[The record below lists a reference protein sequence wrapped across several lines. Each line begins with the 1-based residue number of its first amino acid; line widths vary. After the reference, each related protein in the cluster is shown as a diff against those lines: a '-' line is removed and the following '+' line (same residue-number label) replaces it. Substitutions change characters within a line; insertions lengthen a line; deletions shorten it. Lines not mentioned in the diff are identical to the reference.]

1 MSINK
6 RELLT
11 KATVLGPE
19 FVNAL
24 SEALQREYLSGL
36 ADGTTRAVEKF
47 HGDITARCGQYKPEP
62 VDTHL

>member
-24 SEALQREYLSGL
+24 DQAFQREYLDGL
-36 ADGTTRAVEKF
+36 ADGTTQAVEKF
-47 HGDITARCGQYKPEP
+47 YADITARCGQYKPEP

>member
-1 MSINK
+1 MSTNK

-24 SEALQREYLSGL
+24 DQAFQREYLDGL
-36 ADGTTRAVEKF
+36 ADGTTQAVEKF
-47 HGDITARCGQYKPEP
+47 YADITAIALP
-62 VDTHL
+62 